1 MFTSEIL
8 TIAYR
13 IDWTVGKDS
22 HHAGLVPSEING
34 LGRGVEM
41 LDSAPYGTPSP
52 RAFQN
57 NSPGTRR
64 NPLPLSP
71 GRLSDYDSGMSASNG
86 LSWPHDIIQAELAN
100 PSWGEM
106 ISSPK
111 PKSEPQ
117 TKKTKN
123 QTNGIFVMG
132 SEPTL
137 IPHSTWQ

>member
-1 MFTSEIL
+1 VFTSEIL

-13 IDWTVGKDS
+13 IDWTVEKDS

-64 NPLPLSP
+64 NPLSLSP
-71 GRLSDYDSGMSASNG
+71 GRLGDYYSGMSASNG
-86 LSWPHDIIQAELAN
+86 LSWPHDIIQAKLAN
-100 PSWGEM
+100 SSWGRNDLK
-106 ISSPK
+106 PK

-117 TKKTKN
+117 TKKKPKIKLT
-123 QTNGIFVMG
+123 G
-132 SEPTL
+132 S
-137 IPHSTWQ
+137 S